1 MESEGNRPPK
11 FMILW
16 FVAINM
22 ALAFSY
28 DVIVYVGAS
37 GSSAWHGR
45 LDEYKALHYC
55 TMFGF
60 VFTWLTFILVHR
72 TDPGTL
78 ANKNYVSSNLPST
91 RGRNGNDAAAPTIFI
106 EFILTSHRYIPQNKD
121 FSYCDRFRQ
130 FTRTFEWHW
139 IYYPFDVRMNAA
151 SEISNNNGKKATI
164 IHCHCYSI
172 KTLCLLSARIKT
184 VLPSGILTCG

>member
-78 ANKNYVSSNLPST
+78 ANKNYASSNLPST
-91 RGRNGNDAAAPTIFI
+91 RGRNGNDVNINLAMDG
-106 EFILTSHRYIPQNKD
+106 LQYV
-121 FSYCDRFRQ
+121 C
-130 FTRTFEWHW
+130 
-139 IYYPFDVRMNAA
+139 
-151 SEISNNNGKKATI
+151 
-164 IHCHCYSI
+164 
-172 KTLCLLSARIKT
+172 
-184 VLPSGILTCG
+184 